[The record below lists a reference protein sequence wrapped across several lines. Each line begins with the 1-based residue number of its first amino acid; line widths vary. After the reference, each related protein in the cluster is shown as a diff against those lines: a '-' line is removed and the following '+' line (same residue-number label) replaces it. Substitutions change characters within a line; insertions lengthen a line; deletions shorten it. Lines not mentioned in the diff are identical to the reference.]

1 MCNTCVFFFQKAGQ
15 IMTQKQIKMV
25 TIALMLG
32 NVMAGLDGTITN
44 TAIPA
49 IVSNLHGIQFMGWIV
64 AVYLLGM
71 SVSIPIW
78 TKIGEKITN
87 KAAFQISLLL
97 FVLGSALEGIAPN
110 IYFFL
115 VSRMI
120 MGIGGGGMG
129 SLPYIIAGYVFK
141 NIKRRTQILGLLT
154 ASFNGAAILGPLV
167 GGYLIDALSWRW
179 VFYINIPIG
188 VIALLICLIFYKPVS
203 PKTSPVFDLPGAGLL
218 VSSLI
223 LFLLGI
229 QLLGITSNW
238 IVALL
243 ILISIAATF
252 AFFKREKRAQNP
264 IIPLTIFKKHDLN
277 GDFMLFAFTWGAYI
291 AINAYLPMWAQALL
305 GMSALAGG
313 MTLIPNSIVEITAS
327 QTVATIQEHV
337 RTFTLVMIG
346 IITMLISSGGM
357 FLATLQTPLWLLTVL
372 AAFSGIGVGFIFVAL
387 QVKVQVD
394 AGMKDMPTATSTS
407 YLIRI
412 LAQTMMAAIYGVI
425 MNLSLEHGIANHRDI
440 TMSTMN
446 KLSDATTAKTLP
458 QHLLPEMRV
467 IFHSGIKEIMLV
479 SCILLFIATALNFYY
494 NWKKSSQK
502 YLS

>member
-1 MCNTCVFFFQKAGQ
+1 MNKKE
-15 IMTQKQIKMV
+15 INMV
-25 TIALMLG
+25 TLALMLG

-49 IVSNLHGIQFMGWIV
+49 IVSALHGIQFMGWIV

-87 KAAFQISLLL
+87 KLAFEIALVL
-97 FVLGSALEGIAPN
+97 FVLGSTLEGIAPN
-110 IYFFL
+110 IFFFL
-115 VSRMI
+115 FSRMI

-141 NIKRRTQILGLLT
+141 NIKKRTQILGYLT

-188 VIALLICLIFYKPVS
+188 IIALIICLVFYKPVTPKSS
-203 PKTSPVFDLPGAGLL
+203 PIFDLPGAGFL
-218 VSSLI
+218 VFSLI
-223 LFLLGI
+223 MFLLGI
-229 QLLGITSNW
+229 QLLGIASNW
-238 IVALL
+238 IVVLL
-243 ILISIAATF
+243 IGLSIIAAV
-252 AFFKREKRAQNP
+252 FFFFRERHAQNP
-264 IIPLTIFKKHDLN
+264 IIPLSIFKKHDLN
-277 GDFMLFAFTWGAYI
+277 GDFMLFAFTWGSYI
-291 AINAYLPMWAQALL
+291 AINTYLPMWAQALL
-305 GMSALAGG
+305 GMSALLGG

-327 QTVATIQEHV
+327 QTVATIQEHL

-346 IITMLISSGGM
+346 IITMMISSAGM
-357 FLATLQTPLWLLTVL
+357 FLGNLQTPLWLLTTA

-387 QVKVQVD
+387 QVKVQID

-412 LAQTMMAAIYGVI
+412 LAQTMMSAIYGVI
-425 MNLSLEHGIANHRDI
+425 MNLALEHGIAHRTDI
-440 TMSTMN
+440 TIGMMN
-446 KLSDATTAKTLP
+446 KLSDAESAKTLP
-458 QHLLPEMRV
+458 QHLLPAMRN

-479 SCILLFIATALNFYY
+479 SFILLVIATGLNFYY
-494 NWKKSSQK
+494 NWKKAPK
-502 YLS
+502 KLLK